1 MNPYI
6 HTDMKTKRLLTLAAV
21 LFCLTAVVLDAQAQN
36 GEMRWLKHYCGREGY
51 NSWIPSNKI
60 IDAKMDSAGNTFVF
74 GTMGYGAHLDGYYI
88 CPADSLYG
96 VNIEQGYFL
105 AKIDTAGNVPWIRT
119 TKTKSSPASINAFLG
134 MTVKNGRIYIAQ
146 NEQIGGVSSVWYWF
160 IDTLYR
166 KNIPS
171 EGAINLDS
179 IYDGFPFETPHSDYT
194 RILVFDTAGNLLD
207 HHRID
212 IANNAYNGVEFT
224 ELFRPKAIGTGL
236 IDVDSKGS
244 LYIFTNISTS
254 YEWKPWNQEN
264 PLVFRLFNRDTM
276 LEFSTGLEERYT
288 DHYDQINAAT
298 LIKIDPSWQ
307 HVEFIPLID
316 SVSGWSRRPL
326 YDSVQFWPEEW
337 MTRITGMPIEFLY
350 NGLTID
356 KDDNI
361 YLSGNLTANDQIRED
376 LTGYGDYYTLL
387 MDVTAPCKF
396 FFDSVHYLV
405 AEDLGLLHSLPF
417 VLKMDTAGHVLWA
430 NQMYTDQDVLD
441 LYKSFNTMQNHTLD
455 SDYLYVRLVPLGE
468 DSNRI
473 HYFADANHLDTIKLP
488 QKIQLFYLMYDKMT
502 GECVAHHLL
511 DTNVGRDQ
519 VERNPIYVT
528 GGKVSM
534 GMMYR
539 EYGGLDWSRE
549 IQHDRSTGET
559 TKSPSTRL
567 GLYGSANMLQHPH
580 GFKFWYGRQGSDGGD
595 MRIRGGDTVVYLQKD
610 ECFMMLYY
618 DSTADCRRHHDTAS
632 IDTTGIDTTGIAPV
646 EANAVD
652 FFTLSPNPATGRVT
666 VTVGSLT
673 HSSALAGTSPN
684 LGEEFSITL
693 TDAAGREVLRKGLST
708 LMNVSPD
715 TGSQFSIPLDLS
727 GLAAGTYFV
736 TLSTPTATSTQRL
749 VVR

>member
-1 MNPYI
+1 
-6 HTDMKTKRLLTLAAV
+6 MKTKRLLTLAAV
-21 LFCLTAVVLDAQAQN
+21 LYCLTAVAPDAQAQN
-36 GEMRWLKHYCGREGY
+36 GEMRWFKRYCGREGY
-51 NSWIPSNKI
+51 NSWIPSNQI

-74 GTMGYGAHLDGYYI
+74 GTMGYGAHLDGRYI

-119 TKTKSSPASINAFLG
+119 TKTKSSPASIRAFLG

-146 NEQIGGVSSVWYWF
+146 NEQIGGVYSVWYWF

-171 EGAINLDS
+171 EGHINLDS
-179 IYDGFPFETPHSDYT
+179 IYDGFPFETPHSNYT
-194 RILVFDTAGNLLD
+194 RILVFDTAGNLLN

-212 IANNAYNGVEFT
+212 IANNQYNGVEFT
-224 ELFRPKAIGTGL
+224 ELFLPKAIGTGL

-264 PLVFRLFNRDTM
+264 PLVFRLFNRDTL

-288 DHYDQINAAT
+288 DYLDQINAAT

-356 KDDNI
+356 KGDNI
-361 YLSGNLTANDQIRED
+361 YLSGNMSANNQIRED
-376 LTGYGDYYTLL
+376 LTGYGDSLTLL

-405 AEDLGLLHSLPF
+405 AEDLGLLNRLPF

-430 NQMYTDQDVLD
+430 NQMYTDQDVMD
-441 LYKSFNTMQNHTLD
+441 LYNSQSTMGNHTLD
-455 SDYLYVRLVPLGE
+455 SDYLYVRLVPQSYNFIRE
-468 DSNRI
+468 RI
-473 HYFADANHLDTIKLP
+473 HFFTDADHLDTIKLP
-488 QKIQLFYLMYDKMT
+488 PDHNHLLYLMYDKTT

-511 DTNVGRDQ
+511 DTNSGGQ
-519 VERNPIYVT
+519 AKRNPVNVMGNKVT
-528 GGKVSM
+528 MAMTRSKGENTFRDL
-534 GMMYR
+534 MM
-539 EYGGLDWSRE
+539 E
-549 IQHDRSTGET
+549 IQHDRGTGEI
-559 TKSPSTRL
+559 TKSPSTEL
-567 GLYGSANMLQHPH
+567 EKYNLVNMLQHPH
-580 GFKFWYGRQGSDGGD
+580 GFKFWYGRGGESSGGD
-595 MRIRGGDTVVYLQKD
+595 MRIRGGDTVVYLQKN

-618 DSTADCRRHHDTAS
+618 DSTADCRRPRDTAS
-632 IDTTGIDTTGIAPV
+632 HDTTGIDTTGIAHIATP
-646 EANAVD
+646 AVL
-652 FFTLSPNPATGRVT
+652 FTLTPNPATGKVT
-666 VTVGSLT
+666 VEVKSDKLKDNSGV
-673 HSSALAGTSPN
+673 A
-684 LGEEFSITL
+684 TL
-693 TDAAGREVLRKGLST
+693 TLRDAAGHEVRRLPLPAG
-708 LMNVSPD
+708 D
-715 TGSQFSIPLDLS
+715 TALTLDLS
-727 GLAAGTYFV
+727 DLPAGAYFV
-736 TLSTPTATSTQRL
+736 TLATPTASSTQRL
-749 VVR
+749 VVK